1 MTSPF
6 FLLLLLLLLSI
17 PHVISTLKAFPSH
30 ELRNEI
36 VLNKNNNNNN
46 KSGMNHALI
55 AIK

>member
-36 VLNKNNNNNN
+36 VCYNNNN

>member
-6 FLLLLLLLLSI
+6 FLLLLLLLLLSI

-36 VLNKNNNNNN
+36 VCYNNNNN